1 MGGGLLQLVS
11 IGPQDIYFIGNP
23 QITFLKIVYRQHTRF
38 SINTTENFFS
48 TELNFG
54 SRSSI
59 IIPKSGDLLSN
70 MFLKI
75 TLPELTAESG
85 KKVAWV
91 RKIGYSII
99 DNIEVLIGGKVI
111 DRQYGIWMY
120 IWNELSRNSNHDDAY
135 DILLGNNKELTELKT
150 IIPSYDLYINLNFW
164 FCKHVG
170 SAFPII
176 SLDKH
181 NIVVNVTLNKK
192 DNLIIYTGKNKPY
205 IPNIKYSSLF
215 IDYIYLDKLERRKF
229 TSIEQEYLIEQTQFM
244 GEEQFNEMSMNFN
257 LGFNRPVKE
266 LFWAVRNG
274 FYVSDQS
281 FIYYNLNESLEEN
294 IENACSRLVFGLC
307 YLNIDGTPNWT
318 PKVEDNSMTV
328 WNDSG
333 VKYIEQEF
341 FLNSSD
347 VKLIKVSVVFDSNI
361 TNENK
366 TNGFAMFN
374 NVAFLSNKIDRIKLL
389 VKSNSIEILSME
401 HTLNINDISYPINTW
416 LYDRRNE
423 YSKENDYV
431 INDPLNFSLL
441 INNES
446 NPVYESS
453 LTLNGTYR
461 IDQFPGIYFNYYH
474 PEKYH
479 SNTPSDGINVY
490 SFAISPEEHQPS
502 GTCDLSYISKS
513 IFNVKVSDS
522 NILNSDK
529 SSIFIFGINYNIIK
543 IMEGYANISYK

>member
-23 QITFLKIVYRQHTRF
+23 QITFFKIVYRKHTRF
-38 SINTTENFFS
+38 SINTNETFFS
-48 TELNFG
+48 SDLNFG
-54 SRSSI
+54 SRSSL

-75 TLPELTAESG
+75 TLPELIAESG

-91 RKIGYSII
+91 RKIGFAII
-99 DNIEVLIGGKVI
+99 NNIEVIIGGKVI

-120 IWNELSRNSNHDDAY
+120 IWNELSRNSNHDESY
-135 DILLGNNKELTELKT
+135 DILIGNNPELTELKSS
-150 IIPSYDLYINLNFW
+150 IPSYDLYINLNFW

-181 NIVVNVTLNKK
+181 NIVINVTLNKK
-192 DNLIIYTGKNKPY
+192 DNLIVYTGKKKPY

-215 IDYIYLDKLERRKF
+215 IDYIYLDMLERRKF
-229 TSIEQEYLIEQTQFM
+229 TTIEQEYLIEQTQFM
-244 GEEQFNEMSMNFN
+244 GEERFNEISMNFN

-274 FYVSDQS
+274 YFISDES
-281 FIYYNLNESLEEN
+281 FLYYNTNETVNEN
-294 IENACSRLVFGLC
+294 LDNACRRLIFGLC
-307 YLNIDGTPNWT
+307 YLNNNGTPNWSQ
-318 PKVEDNSMTV
+318 KIESNSTKI
-328 WNDSG
+328 WNESG
-333 VKYIEQEF
+333 IKYLQQEYYK
-341 FLNSSD
+341 NSSD
-347 VKLIKVSVVFDSNI
+347 IKNITVNVLFDSEV
-361 TNENK
+361 TQQNK

-374 NVAFLSNKIDRIKLL
+374 NAVLLSSNINRIKLL
-389 VKSNSIEILSME
+389 VKNESIEIVSLDHSLKMD
-401 HTLNINDISYPINTW
+401 DITDPISTW
-416 LYDRRNE
+416 IYDNRNN

-441 INNES
+441 LNNTN
-446 NPVYESS
+446 NPVIESS
-453 LTLNGTYR
+453 LTLNGSYR
-461 IDQFPGIYFNYYH
+461 IDRFPGIYYNYYH

-479 SNTPSDGINVY
+479 SNTPTDGINIY

-513 IFNVKVSDS
+513 IFNVKISDET
-522 NILNSDK
+522 ILNNNK
-529 SSIFIFGINYNIIK
+529 SSIFIFGINYNILK
-543 IMEGYANISYK
+543 IMEGFANISYK